1 MLIFISIC
9 FNIAQNNYLKKAMKK
24 FLLYSLV
31 ALFAS
36 CSGGQVENKEVTIPQ
51 SNIYEV
57 NIRQY
62 TQEQQFALQIVT

>member
-1 MLIFISIC
+1 
-9 FNIAQNNYLKKAMKK
+9 MKK
-24 FLLYSLV
+24 FLLYSLI

-36 CSGGQVENKEVTIPQ
+36 CGGGQVEKQEIGIPQ

-62 TQEQQFALQIVT
+62 TQEGTFDAFRDQHLERLKEVLN